1 MKFKTNTTVTL
12 PEEQLQ
18 ADYAAAE
25 KQENLKLGEKCLY
38 IAHTLYT
45 EYVPYEAVERAYRRV
60 EDVRGKLC
68 CGVTTY
74 EIHHLVIEA
83 GGKEVTVLLES
94 KEAAQMALDR
104 IADKNPKAQIG
115 YRGKEGKEK

>member
-1 MKFKTNTTVTL
+1 MKFKTNTTITIT
-12 PEEQLQ
+12 EDQLQ

-25 KQENLKLGEKCLY
+25 KQEKLKIGEKCLY

-45 EYVPYEAVERAYRRV
+45 EYIPYEAVERAYRRV

-74 EIHHLVIEA
+74 EIHHLVMVFD
-83 GGKEVTVLLES
+83 GKETAVLLET
-94 KEAAQMALDR
+94 KEAAQKALDK
-104 IADKNPKAQIG
+104 IAEKNAKAQIG
-115 YRGKEGKEK
+115 YQAKEM

>member
-1 MKFKTNTTVTL
+1 MRFKTNTTIAI

-18 ADYAAAE
+18 ADYAAAQ
-25 KQENLKLGEKCLY
+25 KQEKLKLGEKCLY

-45 EYVPYEAVERAYRRV
+45 EYMPYEAIERAYRRV

-68 CGVTTY
+68 CGVITY
-74 EIHHLVIEA
+74 EIHHLVMVID
-83 GGKEVTVLLES
+83 GKEVAVLLES
-94 KEAAQMALDR
+94 KDAAQKALEQ

-115 YRGKEGKEK
+115 YHEKEK

>member
-1 MKFKTNTTVTL
+1 MKFKTNTTIAI

-25 KQENLKLGEKCLY
+25 KQEKLKLGEKCLY

-45 EYVPYEAVERAYRRV
+45 EYIPYEAIERAYRRV

-74 EIHHLVIEA
+74 EIHHLVMVM
-83 GGKEVTVLLES
+83 GGKEVKVLLES
-94 KEAAQMALDR
+94 EDAARKALER
-104 IADKNPKAQIG
+104 IAEKNPQVQIG
-115 YRGKEGKEK
+115 YHEKEK